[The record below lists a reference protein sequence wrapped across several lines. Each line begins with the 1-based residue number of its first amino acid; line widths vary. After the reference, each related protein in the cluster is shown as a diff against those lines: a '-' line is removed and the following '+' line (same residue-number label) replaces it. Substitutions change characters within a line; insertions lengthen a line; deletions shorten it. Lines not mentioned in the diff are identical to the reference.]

1 MTDRSELVEAAL
13 DVLPNGIAVAGEEG
27 RVVFWNRA
35 AEAITGYGSAG
46 MLGRPVREALE
57 ELVVGGAHEWTRQTN
72 AESQPGH
79 GVLLHVRH
87 RLGHNV
93 PAMVHLLVLRDGL
106 GARFGAAAVF
116 HPTESL
122 DALPRGEYGEGTG
135 VEKSQADLEERIE
148 EVFEDFTRA
157 GVPFGVLW
165 VTVDQAHQLRK
176 THGGRA
182 CEGML
187 EKVERAL
194 LGGLRPTEELGRWGD
209 DEFLVLSHERNAE
222 LLAEHA
228 QRLAGLARTAE
239 FRWWGDR
246 VSLTVSIGAAQ
257 ADPEEKLNQLLER
270 ARAAMISSLQEGGN
284 HIALAPGGQTCSPS

>member
-1 MTDRSELVEAAL
+1 MRDRSELVEAAL

-27 RVVFWNRA
+27 QVVFWNRA
-35 AEAITGYGSAG
+35 AEAITGYASAG
-46 MLGRPVREALE
+46 MLGRPVRDALE
-57 ELVVGGAHEWTRQTN
+57 ELVVGGAHQWTRQTN
-72 AESQPGH
+72 AETQPGR
-79 GVLLHVRH
+79 GVLLHVHH
-87 RLGHNV
+87 RLGHTV
-93 PAMVHLLVLRDGL
+93 PAMVHVLVLRNGL
-106 GARFGAAAVF
+106 GARIGAAAVF

-122 DALPRGEYGEGTG
+122 DALPRGECGDGSG
-135 VEKSQADLEERIE
+135 IEKSQADLEERIE

-165 VTVDQAHQLRK
+165 VTVDQAHELRR

-182 CEGML
+182 CEEML

-194 LGGLRPTEELGRWGD
+194 MNGLRPTENLGRWGD
-209 DEFLVLSHERNAE
+209 DEFLVLSHERSAE
-222 LLAEHA
+222 LLADHA

-257 ADPEEKLNQLLER
+257 ADPTEKMAQLLER
-270 ARAAMISSLQEGGN
+270 ARAAMISSVHEGGN
-284 HIALAPGGQTCSPS
+284 HIALAPGGQACLPS